1 VAISNLPRK
10 DEYLGLLRGRVSDR
24 TLRHCIGTAEFMALL
39 ASRVEIGHEAAMT
52 AGLLH
57 DLCKG
62 FDDETML
69 AKATDYG
76 IPVRDTQR
84 RKPGLLHG
92 PVAAEEIH
100 RLFGIED
107 ESVRDAIR
115 WHTTGRPEWGLL
127 GLALYVADFAEKTR
141 DHPESAEARALLEK
155 NGFRDTLLFVSR
167 RKLDYV
173 RKKPHI
179 DPTTEAFHAWLEKE
193 WA

>member
-1 VAISNLPRK
+1 MIFSHSRRA
-10 DEYLGLLRGRVSDR
+10 DEYIEALRHRLSDR
-24 TLRHCIGTAEFMALL
+24 TLRHSIGAAELMATLV
-39 ASRVEIGHEAAMT
+39 SHVEIGHDDAVT

-62 FDDETML
+62 LDDDAL
-69 AKATDYG
+69 LQKAADYA
-76 IPVRDTQR
+76 IPIRETQR

-92 PVAAEEIH
+92 PVAAEEIR
-100 RLFGIED
+100 RLFGVED
-107 ESVRDAIR
+107 ESIRDAIR

-141 DHPESAEARALLEK
+141 DHAESAEARERLEK
-155 NGFRDTLLFVSR
+155 NGFRDALLFVSR
-167 RKLDYV
+167 RKLDYI
-173 RKKPHI
+173 RQKPHV